1 MICFAV
7 AIVLILALGLSWW
20 WENAKRDGIYGP
32 PTTVPVFYAKD
43 GSVIELQESID
54 TTDVKN
60 HGFRYV
66 Y

>member
-7 AIVLILALGLSWW
+7 AIVLILLLGVCWR
-20 WENAKRDGIYGP
+20 WENARRDRVYGP
-32 PTTVPVFYAKD
+32 PTTVPVSHSKD
-43 GSVIELQESID
+43 GSLIELQESID
-54 TTDVKN
+54 TTDVNN

>member
-1 MICFAV
+1 MVCFAV
-7 AIVLILALGLSWW
+7 AIVLILTLGLCWRFK
-20 WENAKRDGIYGP
+20 NARRDMIYGP
-32 PTTVPVFYAKD
+32 PTAVPVSYAKD

-54 TTDVKN
+54 TTDVNN